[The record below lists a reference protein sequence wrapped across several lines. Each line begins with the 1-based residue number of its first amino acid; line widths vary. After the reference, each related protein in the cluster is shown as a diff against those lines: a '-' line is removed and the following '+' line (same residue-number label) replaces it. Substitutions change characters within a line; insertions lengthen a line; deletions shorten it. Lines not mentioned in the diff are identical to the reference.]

1 MYKKI
6 NSYCL
11 KIVLVA
17 TDIKLWWWHDEIIA
31 NVMIAMRSTVFT
43 GWTRI
48 DIKTEMLTFIL
59 LPTLSLFKT
68 NT

>member
-59 LPTLSLFKT
+59 LPTLSLCKT